1 MLIILIFFP
10 ALVFITSIKGIVI
23 GVNISEYPVI
33 VKHGWIYPFLGIYF
47 VVYLA
52 AIFYTLI
59 KKRKVHS
66 GIQKTQLNYFFVGTF
81 LFLSVAIITNLIAPL
96 VFNNDSLTRYGPAS
110 SIFLSSIIS
119 YAIFK
124 HRLFDIAVII
134 RKVTI
139 LGILLM
145 IILGVFS
152 MVAFGL
158 PFVFADSLPED
169 TFQITLVAVAFIV
182 ALFFQPL
189 RRSIE
194 EFTDRWFFKGAYKP
208 QQVIDEL
215 SEKISTIID
224 LRVLLDATAQILLKA
239 FRSEHA
245 VFSVREKIGRAEKD
259 AESAEQKF
267 IAYNTEGRHR
277 PMEEFTYDSK
287 NPFVRY
293 FNKYTG
299 EVIIR
304 DELQKDLEESGSVK
318 HESGIRNHGKG
329 KRERIDVDM
338 RLRNQVLKEMENHE
352 FAIIFPVFSKEEL
365 VGIFGL
371 GAKKSGDIYAHQDL
385 QILELFSHQVG
396 IAVENAKLYADL
408 KLFNEKLQFEVE
420 KATQDLRITNSQLN
434 LRNKDLGAL
443 QKITNL
449 ITRTLD
455 LASITQTIADSISTE
470 LGYIGGIIYFY
481 DKEKKELK
489 VQAITQT
496 PLTKKAI
503 SLLPKSPFDY
513 AINVEKDNNLNAQ
526 AANAGEVRLD
536 ANFENFIHP
545 PVPKLMAQTIQKVMG
560 MKSIV
565 ALPIFVENEVIGVI
579 NFGLAKNKGEIT
591 DQELQMMRALADQMG
606 IIIRNVRL
614 YEAVKGYSKK
624 LEEANEYLEELDKTK
639 SEFISIASH
648 QFRSPLTGIKGYL
661 AMLLDG
667 DFGALDEKKKSVM
680 AQMLD
685 SAERLI
691 RLINVFLNVSRIEAG
706 RLHLDKR
713 ETHIEEVIKS
723 VITEMI
729 QPAKKKGLEL
739 EFHEPKEK
747 IVPFMADPDKLR
759 DVILNFVDNAI
770 KYTPSGKVWVGT
782 RLAPRPKQLQD
793 KIQDSS
799 SKIQDASSKSQDSGV
814 VVRINDTGMGLDP
827 EDAKKLFD
835 KFSRV
840 KGIAQVNPDGSGLG
854 LYITKKLSEAHGGGV
869 WVESKGKG
877 KGSSFCL
884 WVPVE
889 NH

>member
-1 MLIILIFFP
+1 MRENILSIKIKDFLFFPRASETTNLIFPYFSGNSSTSRFGP
-10 ALVFITSIKGIVI
+10 YFTVFLVAFTA
-23 GVNISEYPVI
+23 YAI
-33 VKHGWIYPFLGIYF
+33 VKH
-47 VVYLA
+47 
-52 AIFYTLI
+52 
-59 KKRKVHS
+59 
-66 GIQKTQLNYFFVGTF
+66 
-81 LFLSVAIITNLIAPL
+81 
-96 VFNNDSLTRYGPAS
+96 
-110 SIFLSSIIS
+110 
-119 YAIFK
+119 
-124 HRLFDIAVII
+124 RLLDIVVII

-277 PMEEFTYDSK
+277 PMEEFTYDGK

-293 FNKYTG
+293 FNKYAG

-318 HESGIRNHGKG
+318 HKSGIRNHGKG

-455 LASITQTIADSISTE
+455 LAQPIDEFSI
-470 LGYIGGIIYFY
+470 F
-481 DKEKKELK
+481 
-489 VQAITQT
+489 
-496 PLTKKAI
+496 
-503 SLLPKSPFDY
+503 
-513 AINVEKDNNLNAQ
+513 
-526 AANAGEVRLD
+526 
-536 ANFENFIHP
+536 
-545 PVPKLMAQTIQKVMG
+545 
-560 MKSIV
+560 
-565 ALPIFVENEVIGVI
+565 
-579 NFGLAKNKGEIT
+579 AKI
-591 DQELQMMRALADQMG
+591 
-606 IIIRNVRL
+606 
-614 YEAVKGYSKK
+614 
-624 LEEANEYLEELDKTK
+624 
-639 SEFISIASH
+639 
-648 QFRSPLTGIKGYL
+648 
-661 AMLLDG
+661 
-667 DFGALDEKKKSVM
+667 
-680 AQMLD
+680 
-685 SAERLI
+685 
-691 RLINVFLNVSRIEAG
+691 
-706 RLHLDKR
+706 
-713 ETHIEEVIKS
+713 
-723 VITEMI
+723 
-729 QPAKKKGLEL
+729 
-739 EFHEPKEK
+739 
-747 IVPFMADPDKLR
+747 
-759 DVILNFVDNAI
+759 
-770 KYTPSGKVWVGT
+770 
-782 RLAPRPKQLQD
+782 
-793 KIQDSS
+793 
-799 SKIQDASSKSQDSGV
+799 
-814 VVRINDTGMGLDP
+814 
-827 EDAKKLFD
+827 
-835 KFSRV
+835 
-840 KGIAQVNPDGSGLG
+840 
-854 LYITKKLSEAHGGGV
+854 
-869 WVESKGKG
+869 
-877 KGSSFCL
+877 
-884 WVPVE
+884 
-889 NH
+889 

>member
-1 MLIILIFFP
+1 MNIIGDIL
-10 ALVFITSIKGIVI
+10 LV
-23 GVNISEYPVI
+23 
-33 VKHGWIYPFLGIYF
+33 
-47 VVYLA
+47 LA
-52 AIFYTLI
+52 
-59 KKRKVHS
+59 V
-66 GIQKTQLNYFFVGTF
+66 
-81 LFLSVAIITNLIAPL
+81 ITNLALAIMLYVKGKHRIANISFAII
-96 VFNNDSLTRYGPAS
+96 VFFLALWTLTIFFYETSSNIGNIILYTKLANISAILILPFFLHFSFVFPFSNKKESRYLIISIIAAIPIIAIVYFLLSTNLHIKEISINPDGGKDIIYGPAYYLYTAYFVLMLLWTFANIIIKHKKATGVNKIQIKYVLFATILVAVFG
-110 SIFLSSIIS
+110 SILNLALPRFGISKFSWLGPQFTLIMAGIIS
-119 YAIFK
+119 YAIVK
-124 HRLFDIAVII
+124 HRLLDIVVII

-145 IILGVFS
+145 IILGIFS

-245 VFSVREKIGRAEKD
+245 VFSVREKIGRVEKD

-293 FNKYTG
+293 FNKYAG

-304 DELQKDLEESGSVK
+304 DELRKDLEESGSIK
-318 HESGIRNHGKG
+318 HESRNMKHQV
-329 KRERIDVDM
+329 KRSGENIDL
-338 RLRNQVLKEMENHE
+338 RLKQAVLKEMANHE

-503 SLLPKSPFDY
+503 SLLPKLPFEY
-513 AINVEKDNNLNAQ
+513 VINDADNN
-526 AANAGEVRLD
+526 V
-536 ANFENFIHP
+536 
-545 PVPKLMAQTIQKVMG
+545 
-560 MKSIV
+560 
-565 ALPIFVENEVIGVI
+565 
-579 NFGLAKNKGEIT
+579 
-591 DQELQMMRALADQMG
+591 
-606 IIIRNVRL
+606 
-614 YEAVKGYSKK
+614 
-624 LEEANEYLEELDKTK
+624 
-639 SEFISIASH
+639 
-648 QFRSPLTGIKGYL
+648 
-661 AMLLDG
+661 
-667 DFGALDEKKKSVM
+667 
-680 AQMLD
+680 
-685 SAERLI
+685 
-691 RLINVFLNVSRIEAG
+691 
-706 RLHLDKR
+706 
-713 ETHIEEVIKS
+713 
-723 VITEMI
+723 
-729 QPAKKKGLEL
+729 LEL
-739 EFHEPKEK
+739 C
-747 IVPFMADPDKLR
+747 I
-759 DVILNFVDNAI
+759 
-770 KYTPSGKVWVGT
+770 
-782 RLAPRPKQLQD
+782 
-793 KIQDSS
+793 
-799 SKIQDASSKSQDSGV
+799 
-814 VVRINDTGMGLDP
+814 
-827 EDAKKLFD
+827 
-835 KFSRV
+835 
-840 KGIAQVNPDGSGLG
+840 
-854 LYITKKLSEAHGGGV
+854 
-869 WVESKGKG
+869 
-877 KGSSFCL
+877 
-884 WVPVE
+884 
-889 NH
+889 